1 MAKKEKKK
9 TTLVLEGLYFHLF
22 IHTILIKL
30 FLVIKVDCFNLF
42 PLYLDLLVIFYT
54 VEYFFVLS
62 LD

>member
-1 MAKKEKKK
+1 MAKKEKK

-22 IHTILIKL
+22 TYTILIKL

-54 VEYFFVLS
+54 VEYFFVS
-62 LD
+62 FLD